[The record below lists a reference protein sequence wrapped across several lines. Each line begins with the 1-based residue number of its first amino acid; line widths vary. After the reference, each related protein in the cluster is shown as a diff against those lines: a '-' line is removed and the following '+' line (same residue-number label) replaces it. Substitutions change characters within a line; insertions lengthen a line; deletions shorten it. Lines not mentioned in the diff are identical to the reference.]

1 MADDKRRKRDREAE
15 ATGAT
20 KREGRG
26 RHVTASYRAGEAPS
40 GDAEDGAAEARE
52 ILAPGT
58 KVGRYEV
65 LRLVGEG
72 GMGTVYEALDARLN
86 RKVAL
91 KILSSTL
98 KSKRKAAK
106 RFSIE
111 AQAAARLVHP
121 NVVGIFDFDVDCE
134 IPYMAME
141 FLQGETL
148 AEAIARGPLAFDRL
162 ADIMLAVCA
171 GVHAAHQAGIVHRDL
186 KPSNIILCA
195 DWKGNPSARV
205 LDFGISKVG
214 GISISGLTE
223 TGDIVGTS
231 QYLSPEQAAGLRF
244 VNQGSDQYSLGVVL
258 YECVTGRTPQRGE
271 RIHNLLRN
279 VSEGRHAPPRHLR
292 KDLPPELEAIIERA
306 MAVKVKDRF
315 PSVYELGRALFS
327 FASAEG
333 RRQFDDFY
341 NRVEGSSDAGEAKVA
356 VAASAPATHHLAR
369 APVPSWQSRTTR
381 TSQRPGGRQRG
392 AGEVMR
398 THPARSGRSRRV
410 LWSILLGALIVAV
423 AAVAVVG
430 LVIGAR

>member
-1 MADDKRRKRDREAE
+1 
-15 ATGAT
+15 
-20 KREGRG
+20 
-26 RHVTASYRAGEAPS
+26 
-40 GDAEDGAAEARE
+40 
-52 ILAPGT
+52 
-58 KVGRYEV
+58 
-65 LRLVGEG
+65 
-72 GMGTVYEALDARLN
+72 MGTVYEALDARLN

-148 AEAIARGPLAFDRL
+148 AEAIARGPLAFERL

-244 VNQGSDQYSLGVVL
+244 VNQGSDQYSLGVVM

-341 NRVEGSSDAGEAKVA
+341 NRADGASDAGEARA
-356 VAASAPATHHLAR
+356 AGAASAPPTQHLER
-369 APVPSWQSRTTR
+369 APVPTWQSRTTR

-392 AGEVMR
+392 AGEVR
-398 THPARSGRSRRV
+398 HTHPSGRGRSRSL
-410 LWSILLGALIVAV
+410 LWSILLGALLAI
-423 AAVAVVG
+423 AALVV
-430 LVIGAR
+430 VFFMVGAR